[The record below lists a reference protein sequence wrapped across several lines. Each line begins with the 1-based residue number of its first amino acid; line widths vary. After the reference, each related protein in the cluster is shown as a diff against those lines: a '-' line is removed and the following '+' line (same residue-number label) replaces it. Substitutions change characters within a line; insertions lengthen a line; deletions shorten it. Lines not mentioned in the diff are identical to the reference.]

1 MAVRYAVS
9 YRPSAFS
16 PRKLVSP
23 PRKVLVSWSSGKDS
37 AWMLHQLRQEPSYE
51 IGGLLTTINESAAR
65 VAMHAVRVALLE
77 AQAAAAGLPLWQIPL
92 PSPCS
97 NEEYERRMGAAVDR
111 AIAEGFTHVAF
122 GGLFLEDVREYRE
135 RQLAPTPLEPIFPLW
150 QIPTDQLAR
159 AMIAG
164 GLRATI
170 TCVDPKQLS
179 PSFAGR
185 EFDLALLNDL
195 PPGVDPCGERGEF
208 HSFAYA
214 APMFDHDIAIER
226 GVVVERDGFIFTD
239 VKPAGL
245 PIQSGT
251 MVFDVFGRRVTVVR
265 SDGKWNAFYGGADGK
280 RRLARDIVIPSEL
293 QAEEIARYLS
303 DLCHEWASTRSPD
316 VRSVG

>member
-1 MAVRYAVS
+1 MCRSETAFAVIR
-9 YRPSAFS
+9 RPGVRPCAAER
-16 PRKLVSP
+16 P
-23 PRKVLVSWSSGKDS
+23 
-37 AWMLHQLRQEPSYE
+37 
-51 IGGLLTTINESAAR
+51 AAR
-65 VAMHAVRVALLE
+65 
-77 AQAAAAGLPLWQIPL
+77 GGSLW
-92 PSPCS
+92 
-97 NEEYERRMGAAVDR
+97 RTR
-111 AIAEGFTHVAF
+111 
-122 GGLFLEDVREYRE
+122 
-135 RQLAPTPLEPIFPLW
+135 
-150 QIPTDQLAR
+150 
-159 AMIAG
+159 
-164 GLRATI
+164 
-170 TCVDPKQLS
+170 
-179 PSFAGR
+179 
-185 EFDLALLNDL
+185 
-195 PPGVDPCGERGEF
+195 EF